1 MPAPDRAP
9 RDDARN
15 AIRLMLVNAS
25 IFILIPL
32 VAAVG
37 PVVLTLK

>member
-1 MPAPDRAP
+1 MPAPDLAP
-9 RDDARN
+9 RDDAHD
-15 AIRLMLVNAS
+15 AIRLILVNAS